1 MKNDRFMLIDGSNKV
16 ICEGVVKEL
25 FRGEGEFQ
33 VANGM
38 AALKEFGV
46 GDIVRFAFKD
56 GRKGVFQ
63 GEIVDIL
70 NNKIIL
76 EEIRSLGNAVKED
89 IRVNTDFQSRVYM
102 KDDEGQIIAKNVVIA
117 DISAGGL
124 RVLVN
129 SPLPMHRIIEVAI
142 PYYTEYIIVQMQV
155 MREIEND
162 RDREFFRKKH
172 SYGCQ
177 FHDLLNTEESMIR
190 GMVFYIGAKA
200 AKSN

>member
-1 MKNDRFMLIDGSNKV
+1 MKDRFMLIDNSNKV
-16 ICEGVVKEL
+16 LCEGEVKEL
-25 FRGEGEFQ
+25 FRGEGEFH
-33 VANGM
+33 VVHGAT
-38 AALKEFGV
+38 ALKEFEV
-46 GDIVRFAFKD
+46 GDIVRFTFKD
-56 GRKGVFQ
+56 GRKGVFR

-76 EEIRSLGNAVKED
+76 EEIRSMGSAVKED

-102 KDDEGQIIAKNVVIA
+102 KDEEGQIFAKNVVIA
-117 DISAGGL
+117 DLSAGGV

-129 SPLPMHRIIEVAI
+129 SPLPLDRIIEIAI

-155 MREIEND
+155 IREFETD
-162 RDREFFRKKH
+162 RDREFFRKKY

-177 FHDLLNTEESMIR
+177 FCDLLNTEESMIR